1 MAKLLEITGKAISGE
16 WGQDDDTGTGIPV
29 LRTTNFTNEGFVN
42 YKNVVTRSISKKN
55 IAEKY
60 LRHGDVIIEK
70 SGGSDKQPVGRVIF
84 FEGEENKYLFN
95 NFTGLLRVQNPEEW
109 LPKYVFYALYA
120 YYRNGGTRAFENRTT
135 GLHNLQVDNYVK
147 SVDIPKLSYRKQQ
160 HICETL
166 DHVRDAVAY
175 RERQL
180 TKLDELIKA
189 RFVEMFGDLVENPK
203 QFPCVL
209 LGSIMTVMPQNGLY
223 KPQSA
228 YVQDKFGTPILR
240 IDGFY
245 NGKVTDFNNLK
256 RLCCTDFEKE
266 RYLLVENDIVI
277 NRVNSIE
284 YLGKCARISG
294 LQEDTV
300 FESNMMRFHLDDS
313 KVNSTY
319 ITTVLCSQYIYRQIL
334 TRAKKAVN
342 QASINQGDVQ
352 SLNVVVP
359 PLSLQNQFADFV
371 AEVDKSKL
379 LVGSAA
385 AHKPFDI
392 GFFSQK
398 HCATPC
404 KRGII
409 SSKHMIFH

>member
-1 MAKLLEITGKAISGE
+1 MEYALSELFTLQMGKTPSRDNSSYWKKSENNWISIADLTNSGKYISNTKGTLSDSAVAESGIKKIPANTVIMSFKLSLGKVAITEKEMYSNEAIMAFIDKGVEKISPEYLYYLLRAKDWSKGTNKAVMGATLNKATLSTIKIQLHEYDNQLEI
-16 WGQDDDTGTGIPV
+16 
-29 LRTTNFTNEGFVN
+29 VN
-42 YKNVVTRSISKKN
+42 MLNRVSSSI
-55 IAEKY
+55 
-60 LRHGDVIIEK
+60 D
-70 SGGSDKQPVGRVIF
+70 F
-84 FEGEENKYLFN
+84 
-95 NFTGLLRVQNPEEW
+95 
-109 LPKYVFYALYA
+109 
-120 YYRNGGTRAFENRTT
+120 
-135 GLHNLQVDNYVK
+135 
-147 SVDIPKLSYRKQQ
+147 RKQ
-160 HICETL
+160 
-166 DHVRDAVAY
+166 
-175 RERQL
+175 QL

-379 LVGSAA
+379 LAELFAQSTCILAEN
-385 AHKPFDI
+385 
-392 GFFSQK
+392 
-398 HCATPC
+398 
-404 KRGII
+404 R
-409 SSKHMIFH
+409 SK